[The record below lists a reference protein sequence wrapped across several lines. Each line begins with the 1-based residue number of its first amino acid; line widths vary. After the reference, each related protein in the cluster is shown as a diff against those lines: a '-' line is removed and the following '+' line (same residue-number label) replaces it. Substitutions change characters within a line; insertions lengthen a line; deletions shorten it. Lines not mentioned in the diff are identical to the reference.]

1 MHKIK
6 QNTTK
11 NKEKKQENNENK
23 RKRMKNLGHYEK
35 TIVKATFRLDFHG
48 KNESKAALFDLVRLI
63 CKGFIALN
71 NS

>member
-11 NKEKKQENNENK
+11 NKEKKQENK

-35 TIVKATFRLDFHG
+35 TIDKTTFRLDFHG